1 MRRARLRAI
10 YGGPTMALTSADLAR
25 LGPAA
30 QKQVLDKLAGA
41 QQQKKRSKYN
51 NRKVVMDGI
60 KFDSEREAARFAE
73 LKVLR
78 AMGKIRDLRLQVNFT
93 LVEGYTTIEGER
105 IKPMVYRADF
115 TYERAAE
122 PDRNGTVY
130 WLREVED
137 AKGAKTKDYLLKKKL
152 MRGKYGITIREV

>member
-1 MRRARLRAI
+1 
-10 YGGPTMALTSADLAR
+10 MALTSADLAR
-25 LGPAA
+25 LGPQA

-41 QQQKKRSKYN
+41 QKPKKSKYG
-51 NRKVVMDGI
+51 NRKVVCDGI
-60 KFDSEREAARFAE
+60 KFDSERETARFGE
-73 LKVLR
+73 SCPS
-78 AMGKIRDLRLQVNFT
+78 

-115 TYERAAE
+115 IYERATE
-122 PDRNGTVY
+122 PDCNGTVH

-152 MRGKYGITIREV
+152 MQDRYGITIREV

>member
-1 MRRARLRAI
+1 
-10 YGGPTMALTSADLAR
+10 MALTSADLAR
-25 LGPAA
+25 LGPQA

-41 QQQKKRSKYN
+41 QKPKKRKYG
-51 NRKVVMDGI
+51 NRKIVCDGI
-60 KFDSEREAARFAE
+60 KFDSEHEAARFGE

-78 AMGKIRDLRLQVNFT
+78 AMGRIRDLRLQANFT

-115 TYERAAE
+115 TYERATE
-122 PDRNGTVY
+122 PDCNGTVH

-137 AKGAKTKDYLLKKKL
+137 AKGMKTKDYMLKKKL
-152 MRGKYGITIREV
+152 MQDKYGITIREV

>member
-1 MRRARLRAI
+1 MGIDISQLGKDAQAQV
-10 YGGPTMALTSADLAR
+10 MAKMAV
-25 LGPAA
+25 
-30 QKQVLDKLAGA
+30 QEV
-41 QQQKKRSKYN
+41 KKRSKYG
-51 NRKVVMDGI
+51 NRKVVRDGI

-78 AMGKIRDLRLQVNFT
+78 AMGKIRDLRLQANFT
-93 LVEGYTTIEGER
+93 LVEGYKTIEGKC

-115 TYERAAE
+115 VYERATE
-122 PDRNGTVY
+122 PDCNGTVH

-152 MRGKYGITIREV
+152 MQDKYGITIREV

>member
-1 MRRARLRAI
+1 
-10 YGGPTMALTSADLAR
+10 MAMTSADLAR

-30 QKQVLDKLAGA
+30 QKQVLDKLAGE
-41 QQQKKRSKYN
+41 QKKQKRSKYG

-60 KFDSEREAARFAE
+60 KFDSEREAARFGE

-78 AMGKIRDLRLQVNFT
+78 AMGKIRDLRLQANFT
-93 LVEGYTTIEGER
+93 LVEGYTTIEGKR

-115 TYERAAE
+115 VYERVTE
-122 PDRNGTVY
+122 PDCNGTVR

-137 AKGAKTKDYLLKKKL
+137 AKGAKTKGYLLKKKL
-152 MRGKYGITIREV
+152 MQDKYGITIREV

>member
-1 MRRARLRAI
+1 MGI
-10 YGGPTMALTSADLAR
+10 DISR
-25 LGPAA
+25 LGKDA
-30 QKQVLDKLAGA
+30 QAQVMAKMAV
-41 QQQKKRSKYN
+41 QEVKKRSKYG
-51 NRKVVMDGI
+51 NRKVVRDGI
-60 KFDSEREAARFAE
+60 KFDSEREAARFGE

-105 IKPMVYRADF
+105 IKPMVSRADF
-115 TYERAAE
+115 TYERTTE
-122 PDRNGTVY
+122 PDCNGTVH

-152 MRGKYGITIREV
+152 MQDKYGITIREV

>member
-1 MRRARLRAI
+1 
-10 YGGPTMALTSADLAR
+10 MALTSADLAR

-30 QKQVLDKLAGA
+30 QKQVLDKLVGA
-41 QQQKKRSKYN
+41 QKQKKRSKYG
-51 NRKVVMDGI
+51 NRKVVRDGI
-60 KFDSEREAARFAE
+60 KFDSEREAARFSE

-78 AMGKIRDLRLQVNFT
+78 AMGKIRDLRLQANFT

-122 PDRNGTVY
+122 PDCNGTVY

-137 AKGAKTKDYLLKKKL
+137 AKGMKTKDYLLKKKL
-152 MRGKYGITIREV
+152 MQDKYNITIREV